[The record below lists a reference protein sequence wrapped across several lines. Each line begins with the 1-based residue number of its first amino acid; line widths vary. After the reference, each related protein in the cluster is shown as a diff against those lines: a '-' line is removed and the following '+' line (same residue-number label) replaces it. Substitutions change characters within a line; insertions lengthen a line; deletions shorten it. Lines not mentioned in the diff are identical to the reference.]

1 MADFGNWKQENLV
14 KFAFEASQLIADK
27 ETEIRNLKS
36 DLKAC
41 MDAYRRLNTSIE
53 AEEKTKT

>member
-53 AEEKTKT
+53 TEEKIKT